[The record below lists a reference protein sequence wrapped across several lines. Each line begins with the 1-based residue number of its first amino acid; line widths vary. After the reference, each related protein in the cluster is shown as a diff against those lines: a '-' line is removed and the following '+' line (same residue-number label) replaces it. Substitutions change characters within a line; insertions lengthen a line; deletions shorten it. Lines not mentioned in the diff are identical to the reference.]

1 MECFCTFTAFW
12 MILVEVELISVCE
25 RELSSHFDDPLKLY
39 PSNPHSSVTRFIIN
53 MYTWKMIKF
62 LNHT

>member
-1 MECFCTFTAFW
+1 M
-12 MILVEVELISVCE
+12 CE

-39 PSNPHSSVTRFIIN
+39 PIVSVTRFIIN
-53 MYTWKMIKF
+53 MYTWKMIRF